1 MTSSAAVRQTYRHC
15 VHWIRQLPA
24 SQQSPYWSELRTGF
38 RTRLSSAATTS
49 SSSGSHGA
57 TVDDR
62 LQQARDRLAFLRMTM
77 PKTRARGETHEGGRW
92 IYKDGKRLAC
102 EEGGT
107 LRDANGRV
115 VSNWSGKNMDPDS
128 VKRHKQS
135 LNRAGF
141 VNNGHAK
148 GVF

>member
-1 MTSSAAVRQTYRHC
+1 
-15 VHWIRQLPA
+15 
-24 SQQSPYWSELRTGF
+24 
-38 RTRLSSAATTS
+38 
-49 SSSGSHGA
+49 
-57 TVDDR
+57 
-62 LQQARDRLAFLRMTM
+62 MTM
-77 PKTRARGETHEGGRW
+77 PKTKARGESEGGGGRW
-92 IYKDGKRLAC
+92 VYKDGKRLAC

-128 VKRHKQS
+128 IKRHKQQ